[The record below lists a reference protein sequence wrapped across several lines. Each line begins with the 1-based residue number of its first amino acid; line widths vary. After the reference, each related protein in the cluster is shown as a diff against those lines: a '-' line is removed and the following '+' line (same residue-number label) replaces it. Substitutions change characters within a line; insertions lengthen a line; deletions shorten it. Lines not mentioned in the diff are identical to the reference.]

1 MTKDADAE
9 LKPLRAFSLALAGVI
24 ILAGAT
30 AMTGAARPG
39 EPKYDAAGRMVFPA
53 DYRDWVFLSSG
64 LNMSYTTD
72 PAMAGQDVFGNTFVP
87 AVAYAA
93 FKKTGVWPD
102 KTVIMLENRGGT
114 SKGSINKGGVFQTT
128 DYMGAEAHV
137 KDTARFKGGWAFFA
151 FNAAGAPASEIPHS
165 VACYSCHEQH
175 AAADTT
181 FVQFYPTLLPIAI
194 ARGTSS
200 KRYLAETAVK

>member
-1 MTKDADAE
+1 M
-9 LKPLRAFSLALAGVI
+9 KPLLAVSLAI
-24 ILAGAT
+24 ISLVLLAGAT
-30 AMTGAARPG
+30 ALTVAAPGGAPQ
-39 EPKYDAAGRMVFPA
+39 YDTTGRMLFPA

-64 LNMSYTTD
+64 LNMSYSAD
-72 PAMAGQDVFGNTFVP
+72 PAMADHDMFGNTFVP
-87 AVAYAA
+87 AAAHAA

-114 SKGSINKGGVFQTT
+114 GKGSINKRGLFQTG

-137 KDTARFKGGWAFFA
+137 KDTARFKGGWGFFA
-151 FNAAGAPASEIPHS
+151 FNVAGAPASEIPHS

-181 FVQFYPTLLPIAI
+181 FVQFYPTLLPIAT
-194 ARGTSS
+194 ARGTLS
-200 KRYLAETAVK
+200 KSYLAEEAAGAAAK